1 MYSTLVSLL
10 LAGMPLTKQPYNI
23 NLNLDNRV
31 EAKAIKMSPSTMDR
45 TIKQNKGYYG
55 VVLSMP
61 LNKHDKRYYLF
72 LSINQAGA
80 NVIRQDLENSINSG
94 KEIDL
99 NSYSAFQMG
108 RGNQVKGNLVLPKD
122 KQKIKLSKVMSDKQ
136 LNEFDLEQNLV
147 D

>member
-1 MYSTLVSLL
+1 MYSTLISLL
-10 LAGMPLTKQPYNI
+10 LAGMPLTKQPHNVI
-23 NLNLDNRV
+23 LDNRV
-31 EAKAIKMSPSTMDR
+31 EAKAVKMSPSTMDR
-45 TIKQNKGYYG
+45 TIKQNKGCYG

-72 LSINQAGA
+72 LSTNQAGA
-80 NVIRQDLENSINSG
+80 NVIRQDLESSINSG
-94 KEIDL
+94 KDIDL

-108 RGNQVKGNLVLPKD
+108 RGNQVKGELVLPEN

-136 LNEFDLEQNLV
+136 LNKFNLEQDLV